1 MLVPHKKGMFCLPL
15 IRGEKEHR
23 PRLGLHWQPFGS
35 NCDHAV
41 TLRSLYSHSWT
52 GDNEAVLW
60 VLPFSTVHAFSP
72 LQPEEEQLV
81 CDITGSSSSTDDTAS
96 LDRHSSHG
104 SDVSLPQIS
113 NLNRS
118 RDQQCLDSFYSHGAG
133 AEGRESEGE
142 AAGSGEMDEEEMDSI
157 TEVPTN
163 RSVLRGSMRSLSP
176 FRRHSWGPGK
186 NAASDAEMNQRR

>member
-1 MLVPHKKGMFCLPL
+1 MPASSRGWDRSREETLPS
-15 IRGEKEHR
+15 E
-23 PRLGLHWQPFGS
+23 P
-35 NCDHAV
+35 
-41 TLRSLYSHSWT
+41 
-52 GDNEAVLW
+52 
-60 VLPFSTVHAFSP
+60 
-72 LQPEEEQLV
+72 PEGKQLV
-81 CDITGSSSSTDDTAS
+81 CDTTGSSSSTDDTAS

-118 RDQQCLDSFYSHGAG
+118 RDQQCLDGFYSHGVG

-142 AAGSGEMDEEEMDSI
+142 AAGSGEMEEEEMDSI

-163 RSVLRGSMRSLSP
+163 CSVLRSSMRSLSP